1 MYPCIFRSRF
11 LNELIQHEHT
21 AMTIDCKSIGGA
33 VWPTAI
39 YWTTVQVGTPA
50 RDFPVAIDSG
60 SGDLDIGGEPISQLT
75 VV

>member
-1 MYPCIFRSRF
+1 
-11 LNELIQHEHT
+11 
-21 AMTIDCKSIGGA
+21 MTIDCKSIGGA